1 MGSNVLIYVEE
12 LQEALN
18 ADLTVLQGEPDSQDL
33 PGKYSPKTTLK
44 NPFMVVEVL
53 SPSMAHFDQNE
64 KLASYIHIPSLRHV
78 LFVHQGRLLIHAYSR
93 TNKPGQWLDSW
104 FESLDDVITLDGLTL
119 SVREIY
125 HKTLFAAPQ

>member
-1 MGSNVLIYVEE
+1 MGSNVLIYVDE
-12 LQEALN
+12 LQEAFN
-18 ADLTVLQGEPDSQDL
+18 ADLTVLQGEPDSHDL
-33 PGKYSPKTTLK
+33 PGKYSPRTTLK

-53 SPSMAHFDQNE
+53 SPSTAHFDQNE
-64 KLASYIHIPSLRHV
+64 KLASYIHIPSLRHI

-93 TNKPGQWLDSW
+93 TDKPGQWLDSW
-104 FESLDDVITLDGLTL
+104 FESLGDVITLDGLTL